1 MVKSFHKNLRIRT
14 FAMVMLLNFLVIL
27 LISIFFQP
35 RSLSFF
41 EREFATTLYEQA
53 TANGQRVDAGWQS
66 LYQVTVHAAFD
77 QKLQALM
84 QGDAGT
90 SSEEV
95 AGLLRNYKNENPLI
109 DRISLYNPATHL
121 LIRSDE

>member
-27 LISIFFQP
+27 LISIFFQQ

-53 TANGQRVDAGWQS
+53 TTNGQRVDAGWQS

-77 QKLQALM
+77 PKLQALM
-84 QGDAGT
+84 QGDSGI

-95 AGLLRNYKNENPLI
+95 AGLLR
-109 DRISLYNPATHL
+109 RRGRRAPA
-121 LIRSDE
+121 

>member
-14 FAMVMLLNFLVIL
+14 FAMVMLLNFLVIF
-27 LISIFFQP
+27 LISIFFQQ

-53 TANGQRVDAGWQS
+53 TTNGQRVDAGWQS

-77 QKLQALM
+77 PKLQALM
-84 QGDAGT
+84 QGGCGDKQRGGRRA
-90 SSEEV
+90 
-95 AGLLRNYKNENPLI
+95 
-109 DRISLYNPATHL
+109 PAQL
-121 LIRSDE
+121 

>member
-27 LISIFFQP
+27 LISIFFQQ

-53 TANGQRVDAGWQS
+53 TTNGQRVDAGWQS
-66 LYQVTVHAAFD
+66 LYQVTVPAALG
-77 QKLQALM
+77 QTPH
-84 QGDAGT
+84 G
-90 SSEEV
+90 
-95 AGLLRNYKNENPLI
+95 P
-109 DRISLYNPATHL
+109 
-121 LIRSDE
+121 